1 METEAGVANDEFV
14 DNTADLEPIDEE
26 DGATAARRS
35 TVDVRYTGAS
45 RPQATDAGVL
55 TAGGVFPP
63 SRRRRACGRAT
74 SVGTERSVG
83 T

>member
-14 DNTADLEPIDEE
+14 DNTADLEPSDEE

-45 RPQATDAGVL
+45 RPQATDAERPHRSRCVSAEQE
-55 TAGGVFPP
+55 TRAGH
-63 SRRRRACGRAT
+63 
-74 SVGTERSVG
+74 VGG
-83 T
+83 H

>member
-35 TVDVRYTGAS
+35 TVDVRDTGAF

-55 TAGGVFPP
+55 TARGAFPP
-63 SRRRRACGRAT
+63 SKRRRECGQGD
-74 SVGTERSVG
+74 VCGH
-83 T
+83 